1 MLYNET
7 KNQEVVYH
15 VEVAETFFQRFKG
28 LMLRKS
34 MNCNEGLILLRCSS
48 IHTWFMRFAI
58 DVVFLDIN
66 HRVIS
71 MKEKIKPWR
80 MVGFI
85 KNAYITVEL
94 PEGSIREKQIDEG
107 DILIF
112 R

>member
-15 VEVAETFFQRFKG
+15 VEIADTFFQRLRG
-28 LMLRKS
+28 LMFRKS
-34 MNCNEGLILLRCSS
+34 INPSEGLILLHCSS
-48 IHTWFMRFAI
+48 IHTWFMCFAI

-66 HRVIS
+66 HRVIGI
-71 MKEKIKPWR
+71 KEKIKPWR
-80 MVGFI
+80 MLGFI

-94 PEGSIREKQIDEG
+94 PEGCIREKGIQEG
-107 DILIF
+107 DILIL

>member
-15 VEVAETFFQRFKG
+15 VEIAETFIQRFKG

-34 MNCNEGLILLRCSS
+34 INSSEGLILFGCSS

-66 HRVIS
+66 HRVIC

-94 PEGSIREKQIDEG
+94 PEGCIREKQINEG
-107 DILIF
+107 DILIL